1 MQVSSA
7 AGLSNFEILVCKN
20 LEMLEKDIWLTLN
33 LVLVH
38 MRENSPFAKCQ

>member
-1 MQVSSA
+1 MTVSSA
-7 AGLSNFEILVCKN
+7 AGLSNFEILRAKTKKC
-20 LEMLEKDIWLTLN
+20 LEKTSDLD